1 MIFLLTNI
9 KLCIPQFLLSIAIL
23 FPFTAFAQSS
33 CGFNEPKVTF
43 SDGSNA
49 CLSEFPFFSRK
60 GLLQSFPDH
69 IQLAKKHRDYAIA
82 TPATPGRC
90 PFVRVTS
97 WGDGAP
103 PLPRCQQRM
112 DDAIK
117 HSDSYKDCR
126 CDVLIDSGKTIL
138 SRAVFVE
145 RLSSFEYYLNTGL
158 TQEETRIA
166 EARKA
171 EEERRKARENR
182 EAEEQKRAEAQ
193 KREENERKNKE
204 IAERDEEERKRP
216 NQVVIKPEPQI
227 PPTTV
232 YAVRKALVIGNDSY
246 KGKNVLQTAR
256 EDARSIAAELRRVGY
271 SVTIQMDLAERGMK
285 TALRNF
291 VEQINGGDEVAFFF
305 AGHGVQIESSNYL
318 IPVDIEGESPRQ
330 VRDEAID
337 LNRILGDL
345 EERRPKF
352 TLAIID
358 ACRNNPFTEKW
369 DKYKRGGA
377 SRGLAPTTAATGQM
391 IIFSAG
397 ANQKALDSLTTP
409 VSKDPNKNGVFTRV
423 FIKHMKRPSVS
434 INEIAEDTKEEVVLL
449 ARKIGHD
456 QVPAV
461 YNNTVGKF
469 FFTK

>member
-1 MIFLLTNI
+1 MFLRVILTV
-9 KLCIPQFLLSIAIL
+9 FLMAL
-23 FPFTAFAQSS
+23 PFASNAS
-33 CGFNEPKVTF
+33 CGFFEPKVTF

-60 GLLQSFPDH
+60 RLLQSFPDH
-69 IQLAKKHRDYAIA
+69 IQLAIKNRDYAIA
-82 TPATPGRC
+82 TPANPARC
-90 PFVRVTS
+90 PFIRVTS

-117 HSDSYKDCR
+117 NSDSYKDCR
-126 CDVLIDSGKTIL
+126 CDVLIDSGKTKL
-138 SRAVFVE
+138 NRAEFVG
-145 RLSSFEYYLNTGL
+145 RLASFEHYLNTNM

-166 EARKA
+166 EVRKA
-171 EEERRKARENR
+171 EEERQARENR
-182 EAEEQKRAEAQ
+182 EAEERKRAESQ
-193 KREENERKNKE
+193 QREENERKNKE
-204 IAERDEEERKRP
+204 IAKREEEERKRA
-216 NQVVIKPEPQI
+216 NQVVVKPAPQI
-227 PPTTV
+227 PSTTV

-246 KGKNVLQTAR
+246 KGTNVLQTAR

-271 SVTIQMDLAERGMK
+271 SVTLQLDLAERGMK

-291 VEQINGGDEVAFFF
+291 VEQINGGDEVAIFF
-305 AGHGVQIESSNYL
+305 AGHGVQIENSNYL

-358 ACRNNPFTEKW
+358 ACRNNPFNEKW
-369 DKYKRGGA
+369 DKNKRGGA

-423 FIKHMKRPSVS
+423 FIKHMQRPSVS